1 MKVLKNRILIFSF
14 WYWYFDADILM
25 LIFWCCQ
32 LQVDEEVAAWAA
44 DEATPTLEKIFSKF
58 ATCWINLFP
67 SKPDKN
73 LTCTVEELG
82 QFKSFRQNSSNSS
95 LSSSLE
101 KILSISWN
109 DVDSFHRNI
118 NSILFNCK
126 QYSQTSG
133 RQFYGNL
140 LINDLMKLSWGMKTE
155 EVKSSMKI

>member
-1 MKVLKNRILIFSF
+1 
-14 WYWYFDADILM
+14 M
-25 LIFWCCQ
+25 LIFWCCH

-109 DVDSFHRNI
+109 DADCLGDYLIWWKLSLGRKGKQNI
-118 NSILFNCK
+118 NEKVRQNSNF
-126 QYSQTSG
+126 G
-133 RQFYGNL
+133 RLDAVMMN
-140 LINDLMKLSWGMKTE
+140 K
-155 EVKSSMKI
+155 

>member
-1 MKVLKNRILIFSF
+1 MILILIF
-14 WYWYFDADILM
+14 WCWYFDVNILM

-109 DVDSFHRNI
+109 DVDSLHDVHINHRNFK
-118 NSILFNCK
+118 SILTF
-126 QYSQTSG
+126 G
-133 RQFYGNL
+133 GQFYWNL
-140 LINDLMKLSWGMKTE
+140 LINLIWGKTSISE
-155 EVKSSMKI
+155 NIILKVSMF